1 MRTVKSLVD
10 LFGGEI
16 EVASHAENS
25 HPDDHGTTVS
35 IRLKSG
41 EAAGLSARRDA

>member
-1 MRTVKSLVD
+1 MRTVKSFID

-16 EVASHAENS
+16 EISSRAENLY
-25 HPDDHGTTVS
+25 PDDHGTTVS

-41 EAAGLSARRDA
+41 